1 MSVRVI
7 VTDLRAAR
15 NPAHDLVNFVLI
27 DSGRGA
33 VQHHHFTAGQLVHH
47 QLAHI
52 LVVAEEGV
60 GVGEHHLLIDNPV
73 LRHGVIQRAQHPHS
87 VVLNEDAIQ
96 LMLFRHGGEKVGRQ
110 VGLVFHS
117 LQIDVLPVEGRDVQ
131 LVHTFLALD
140 DQRFF
145 SRIELRAF
153 HRLLDHVGLAA
164 LKEAGEKVNR

>member
-1 MSVRVI
+1 M
-7 VTDLRAAR
+7 DGF
-15 NPAHDLVNFVLI
+15 LVNI
-27 DSGRGA
+27 RRCA
-33 VQHHHFTAGQLVHH
+33 VEHDQIGVHQLVHH

-117 LQIDVLPVEGRDVQ
+117 LQIDILPIEGRDVQ
-131 LVHTFLALD
+131 LVHTLLALD